1 VPDRA
6 FIKPLPY
13 SWEHR
18 VVGPLRSW
26 HGRRGDH
33 GRLESGL
40 DDEPTKDTG
49 EPIGKALPYAL
60 YFCII
65 HHNEILPGRTTD
77 ALSPTPRLVFFG
89 SLPSWYVLLCLPL
102 GFVAVRGVRMRNWCV
117 FLARII
123 SGDQYFEGFCFS
135 HSSFGCS
142 FSAFTPSPSCI
153 IYTTRCLTS

>member
-26 HGRRGDH
+26 HGRRGNH

-49 EPIGKALPYAL
+49 EPIGKALPYAM

-65 HHNEILPGRTTD
+65 HQNEILPGGTTD
-77 ALSPTPRLVFFG
+77 ALSLSPRLAFG
-89 SLPSWYVLLCLPL
+89 LDLCPPGTYSCVYNLASL
-102 GFVAVRGVRMRNWCV
+102 
-117 FLARII
+117 
-123 SGDQYFEGFCFS
+123 
-135 HSSFGCS
+135 SSEAFGCVIGVS
-142 FSAFTPSPSCI
+142 FWPGLSLGISILRVLFLSFVFWLFFLCSYSFT
-153 IYTTRCLTS
+153 

>member
-26 HGRRGDH
+26 HGLRGDH

-49 EPIGKALPYAL
+49 EPIGKVLPCL
-60 YFCII
+60 VFL
-65 HHNEILPGRTTD
+65 HNTSERDPAGRTTD
-77 ALSPTPRLVFFG
+77 ALSPTPRLALGLDLCPPGTYSCVYHLA
-89 SLPSWYVLLCLPL
+89 SLPSEAFGCVIGVSFWPGLSLGISILRVLFLSFVFWLVLLC
-102 GFVAVRGVRMRNWCV
+102 
-117 FLARII
+117 
-123 SGDQYFEGFCFS
+123 SY
-135 HSSFGCS
+135 SF
-142 FSAFTPSPSCI
+142 T
-153 IYTTRCLTS
+153 